1 VPLWEWVI
9 SRICQEFG
17 CLPTEAI
24 AEIDRAPVGLI
35 NDILELREYT
45 RAKQII
51 DNAQKEDDI
60 PSSPAIDMV
69 FEIEA
74 TLIKERKKNE

>member
-1 VPLWEWVI
+1 
-9 SRICQEFG
+9 
-17 CLPTEAI
+17 LPTEAMR
-24 AEIDRAPVGLI
+24 EMEEAPTGMI
-35 NDILELREYT
+35 KDILELREYS

-51 DNAQKEDDI
+51 DNAQKEEDI
-60 PSSPAIDMV
+60 PSSPVIDMV